1 MLKIRSSEYDLFSCL
16 FVAGKMVPRASDSW
30 IHRGTETRP
39 VRLTTD
45 SISLESA
52 EDIYDIMKLDRPHMA
67 VRLSKLMPKMADDAR
82 QWSKDVLHDHVHIW
96 ALKAIHGSLSEYV
109 AIIWFELVGGNNN
122 TQSSASKKDA
132 LTDSKLCPTT
142 AHIEVLWTHPN
153 FRQFGFG
160 TRLVQSVLVRYP
172 GILKWT
178 AFTSRDMKKDA
189 GVNRFWIKNGF
200 YQESIEVGKVNQDG
214 FFIRNAAIETSK
226 RRRVQTQMFEIP
238 DQTAPVDRKRKRGET

>member
-1 MLKIRSSEYDLFSCL
+1 MVTKVDEEWINRSSDT
-16 FVAGKMVPRASDSW
+16 RA
-30 IHRGTETRP
+30 

-45 SISLESA
+45 TLSLESA
-52 EDIYDIMKLDRPHMA
+52 EDIYEIMKMDRPHMA

-82 QWSKDVLHDHVHIW
+82 QWSKDVLSDHVHIW
-96 ALKAIHGSLSEYV
+96 ALKAVQGSQSKFV
-109 AIIWFELVGGNNN
+109 AIIWFELVGGEKNPR
-122 TQSSASKKDA
+122 QPGKKDNLSDSN
-132 LTDSKLCPTT
+132 LTPTT
-142 AHIEVLWTHPN
+142 AHIEVLWTHPK

-189 GVNRFWIKNGF
+189 GVNKFWIKNGF

-214 FFIRNAAIETSK
+214 FFIRNAGLSSSK
-226 RRRVQTQMFEIP
+226 RRRVQTQMFEIKDDEIP
-238 DQTAPVDRKRKRGET
+238 TADRKRKLEAS